1 MKHALGL
8 TAVALLIVFAPN
20 LPFLHEGALGA
31 SGSDALKHVWS
42 QWFVVNQLWTGDG
55 LSLHTQLIHH
65 PLGGAFFSLDSF
77 NALLGLPLRLF
88 LDPVPTYN
96 LILML
101 NLGLAV
107 FCGTHLARML
117 VDDPWAAGVGGVGF
131 AFSAWVL
138 AFPVGSGVS
147 ETAVFWPIPLILFLA
162 CRTWTHP
169 NWKYPLLAGALL
181 SLQGAACWS
190 HGITAGLLLALLLS
204 STVFH
209 DKYGWKQNG
218 RPQRLAALLISSLL
232 FAIPAYLAISG
243 TVSADDAIK
252 TRSLSLFHS
261 APVGP
266 LDAMETNN
274 MAIVDF
280 IALGSWGL
288 RTASIGTEQ
297 LMYAAN
303 PGLILLGLAVMA
315 WRQRLPHTRL
325 LAVGAFVMILMTL
338 GPRIYLDHART
349 IGGIPN
355 PVYLLAYWCVPLVN
369 ATIHSVDRFS
379 VGSQLCIALMAAL
392 AVQQLSRRSKMIVM
406 AAIMAELI
414 AVSPG
419 PWPIPMV
426 EARIHPASV
435 HIKAQESQGAVLD
448 VPFLEGDPTHR
459 WFLGDVFMQ
468 QTVHGKPIPFQLEGH
483 ELETVS
489 PQTRNNPFFRKLAA
503 TAIDGRPLKK
513 GCGGASELST
523 LGFEWL
529 VWRPG
534 LTPDVRRG
542 EYDSL
547 LGSCLSIEGDFEDR
561 IVYKITPTP

>member
-20 LPFLHEGALGA
+20 LMFLNEGAIGA

-42 QWFVVNQLWTGDG
+42 QWFVVNQLWSTDG
-55 LSLHTQLIHH
+55 LSLQTDLIHH
-65 PLGGAFFSLDSF
+65 PIGGAFFSLDSI

-96 LILML
+96 MMLMF
-101 NLGLAV
+101 NLGLAAV
-107 FCGTHLARML
+107 CGTRLAHLI
-117 VDDPWAAGVGGVGF
+117 VDDPWAAGVGGIGF

-147 ETAVFWPIPLILFLA
+147 ETAAFWPIPLILLLA
-162 CRTWTHP
+162 CRTWSQPGWLTP
-169 NWKYPLLAGALL
+169 VAAGALL

-190 HGITAGLLLALLLS
+190 HGITAGLLLAGLLS

-209 DKYGWKQNG
+209 GQNQWRQEG
-218 RPQRLAALLISSLL
+218 RLQRLVLLLISALII
-232 FAIPAYLAISG
+232 AIPAYLAVSG
-243 TVSADDAIK
+243 TVSADDAVK

-280 IALGSWGL
+280 LALGSWGL
-288 RTASIGTEQ
+288 RTASIGTER

-303 PGLILLGLAVMA
+303 PGLILIGLAIMA
-315 WRQRLPHTRL
+315 WVRRLPHARL
-325 LAVGAFVMILMTL
+325 LAAGAVFMILMTL
-338 GPRIYLDHART
+338 GPRIYLDHARS
-349 IGGIPN
+349 IGGVPN

-369 ATIHSVDRFS
+369 ATIHSVDRFA
-379 VGSQLCIALMAAL
+379 VGTQLCIALMAAL
-392 AVQQLSRRSKMIVM
+392 TVQQLSPRWRVISLI
-406 AAIMAELI
+406 AIMVELI

-419 PWPIPMV
+419 PWPVSMV
-426 EARIHPASV
+426 EARIHPASLQ
-435 HIKAQESQGAVLD
+435 IKTHEASGAVLD
-448 VPFLEGDPTHR
+448 VPFLEGDQNRR

-489 PQTRNNPFFRKLAA
+489 PQTRANPFFKKLAA
-503 TAIDGRPLKK
+503 SAINGRALAA
-513 GCGGASELST
+513 GCSGVTELSDM
-523 LGFEWL
+523 GFDWV

-534 LTPDVRRG
+534 LTPDARREEFG
-542 EYDSL
+542 AL
-547 LGSCLSIEGDFEDR
+547 LSACLSNPKDFGDR
-561 IVYKITPTP
+561 ILYRIMP